1 MQSAVIE
8 RFGNPAEVV
17 QAAERPQPQPGP
29 GEALVRM
36 RLSPIH
42 NHDLA
47 IVRGVYGYKPP
58 LPAIPGTEA
67 VGVIEALGEGV
78 KGLAVGQRV
87 AVAGAQGTWATHFS
101 CAAAKLVP
109 VPEALP
115 DEAACQLL
123 AMPLSALMLLEDMKL
138 SAGQWFAQNAANG
151 AVGKALAAL
160 AAQRGIHSVN
170 LVRRDEAVAELAQA
184 GVAGGISTA
193 ADDWK
198 AGVKALTGGAPILR
212 AIDSIGGK
220 AAQQLLGLLAE
231 NGELI
236 IFGSLSFQPL
246 ELSGGDLV
254 FKQAIVKGY
263 WASKRSAATPPAEM
277 ARMIGELT
285 RAVMTGQL
293 KLPVGGVCGL
303 DQAAAAMAAAEQPG
317 RAGKVLLKG
326 AA

>member
-1 MQSAVIE
+1 MQSVLIE
-8 RFGNPAEVV
+8 AFGNPAEVV
-17 QAAERPQPQPGP
+17 HTADRPLPQPGP

-47 IVRGVYGYKPP
+47 ILRGVYGYKPP

-78 KGLAVGQRV
+78 KGLQVGQRV
-87 AVAGAQGTWATHFS
+87 ATASAQNTWATHFCS
-101 CAAAKLVP
+101 AAAKLVP
-109 VPEALP
+109 VPDALP

-138 SAGQWFAQNAANG
+138 TAGQWFAQNAANG

-160 AAQRGIHSVN
+160 AAARGIHSVN
-170 LVRRDEAVAELAQA
+170 LVRRAEALAELAQA
-184 GVAGGISTA
+184 GVAGGIHTG

-198 AGVKALTGGAPILR
+198 AQVKALTGGAPIDR

-220 AAQQLLGLLAE
+220 AAQQLMGLLAE
-231 NGELI
+231 NGELF

-246 ELSGGDLV
+246 ELNGGDLI
-254 FKQAIVKGY
+254 FKQAVAKGY
-263 WASKRSAATPPAEM
+263 WASKRFAATPPAEL

-285 RAVMTGQL
+285 RAVLGGQL
-293 KLPVGGVCGL
+293 KLPVGGVYGL

-317 RAGKVLLKG
+317 RAGKVLLRG
-326 AA
+326 